1 MNLKHSE
8 TLEEAMRQL
17 SGCTNDDCPKLFED
31 GDDYVVQGPIDAL
44 GTPDG
49 ETAVRVPKA
58 ILDVLKSGE

>member
-1 MNLKHSE
+1 
-8 TLEEAMRQL
+8 MRQL

-31 GDDYVVQGPIDAL
+31 GDDYVVQGPFEAIT
-44 GTPDG
+44 TPDG